1 MKTFAYLCM
10 IFILFG
16 LTSCIEIIDDIT
28 LKNDGSGTL
37 KYSINLSSNK
47 VKINSIL
54 ALDSLEGKKVPSI
67 AEIEAEII
75 SFKNKLDAKTG
86 ISQVIVDYNFTDFI
100 FKIQCDFTSVSA
112 LQTAIKEVVQEL
124 SKEKNMP
131 ELDHNWLSWDGTK
144 IVRSI
149 PDITTKRVKELKP
162 EDIELLKTGN
172 YTSISRFERM
182 VEKFDNPSA
191 TLSKNKLAV
200 MIRTNPYALSQNS
213 NILENTIYLS
223 PIKN

>member
-1 MKTFAYLCM
+1 MKIFACFSLVFM
-10 IFILFG
+10 LFG
-16 LTSCIEIIDDIT
+16 FSSCIEIIDDIS

-54 ALDSLEGKKVPSI
+54 ALDSLEGKKVPTI

-100 FKIQCDFTSVSA
+100 FKIQCDFASVSA
-112 LQTAIKEVVQEL
+112 LQTAFKEVIQDV

-131 ELDHNWLSWDGTK
+131 ELNQNWLSWDGTK
-144 IVRSI
+144 IIRSI
-149 PDITTKRVKELKP
+149 PDITINRVKELKP
-162 EDIELLKTGN
+162 EDIESLKTGN
-172 YTSISRFERM
+172 YTSISRFERI
-182 VEKFDNPSA
+182 VEKFDNPNA
-191 TLSKNKLAV
+191 TLSKNKMAV
-200 MIRTNPYALSQNS
+200 MIRTNPFALSQNS
-213 NILENTIYLS
+213 KILENTIYLS

>member
-1 MKTFAYLCM
+1 MK
-10 IFILFG
+10 IFTYFSLVFLLFG
-16 LTSCIEIIDDIT
+16 FSSCIEIIDDIS

-54 ALDSLEGKKVPSI
+54 ALDSLEGKKVPTI

-100 FKIQCDFTSVSA
+100 FKIQCDFASVSA
-112 LQTAIKEVVQEL
+112 LQTAFKEVIQDV
-124 SKEKNMP
+124 SKEKNIP
-131 ELDHNWLSWDGTK
+131 ELNQNWLSWDGTK
-144 IVRSI
+144 IIRSI
-149 PDITTKRVKELKP
+149 PDITINRVKELKP
-162 EDIELLKTGN
+162 EDIESLKTGN
-172 YTSISRFERM
+172 YTSISRFERI
-182 VEKFDNPSA
+182 VEKFDNPNA
-191 TLSKNKLAV
+191 TLSKNKMAV
-200 MIRTNPYALSQNS
+200 MIRTNPFALSQNS
-213 NILENTIYLS
+213 KILENTIYLS

>member
-1 MKTFAYLCM
+1 MKTFAYFSL
-10 IFILFG
+10 IFVLFG
-16 LTSCIEIIDDIT
+16 FTSCIEIIDDIT
-28 LKNDGSGTL
+28 IKNDGSGTL

-54 ALDSLEGKKVPSI
+54 ALDSLEGKKVPTI
-67 AEIEAEII
+67 AEIEVEII
-75 SFKNKLDAKTG
+75 SFKNKLNAKTG
-86 ISQVIVDYNFTDFI
+86 ISQVVIDYNFTDFI
-100 FKIQCDFTSVSA
+100 FKIQLDFASVTA
-112 LQTAIKEVVQEL
+112 LQTAIKEVIQEV
-124 SKEKNMP
+124 SKEKNIP
-131 ELDHNWLSWDGTK
+131 DLEHNWLSWDGTK

-149 PDITTKRVKELKP
+149 PDITTSRVKELKT

-200 MIRTNPYALSQNS
+200 MIRTNPYSLSQNS
-213 NILENTIYLS
+213 NILQNTIYLS

>member
-1 MKTFAYLCM
+1 MKTFAYFGM

-16 LTSCIEIIDDIT
+16 FTSCIEIIDDIT

-54 ALDSLEGKKVPSI
+54 ALDSLENKKVPSI

-131 ELDHNWLSWDGTK
+131 ELDHNWLSCD
-144 IVRSI
+144 
-149 PDITTKRVKELKP
+149 
-162 EDIELLKTGN
+162 LL
-172 YTSISRFERM
+172 
-182 VEKFDNPSA
+182 
-191 TLSKNKLAV
+191 
-200 MIRTNPYALSQNS
+200 
-213 NILENTIYLS
+213 
-223 PIKN
+223 

>member
-1 MKTFAYLCM
+1 M

-16 LTSCIEIIDDIT
+16 FTSCIEIIDDIT

-54 ALDSLEGKKVPSI
+54 ALDSLENKKVPSI

-131 ELDHNWLSWDGTK
+131 ELDHNWLSCD
-144 IVRSI
+144 
-149 PDITTKRVKELKP
+149 
-162 EDIELLKTGN
+162 LL
-172 YTSISRFERM
+172 
-182 VEKFDNPSA
+182 
-191 TLSKNKLAV
+191 
-200 MIRTNPYALSQNS
+200 
-213 NILENTIYLS
+213 
-223 PIKN
+223 

>member
-1 MKTFAYLCM
+1 MKTFAYFSL
-10 IFILFG
+10 IFVLFG
-16 LTSCIEIIDDIT
+16 FTSCIEIIDDIT
-28 LKNDGSGTL
+28 IKNDGSGTL

-54 ALDSLEGKKVPSI
+54 ALDSLEGKKVPTI

-75 SFKNKLDAKTG
+75 SFKNKLNAKTG
-86 ISQVIVDYNFTDFI
+86 ISQVVIDYNFTDFI
-100 FKIQCDFTSVSA
+100 FKIQLDFASVTA
-112 LQTAIKEVVQEL
+112 LQTAIKEVIQEV
-124 SKEKNMP
+124 SKEKNIP
-131 ELDHNWLSWDGTK
+131 DLEHNWLSWDGTK

-149 PDITTKRVKELKP
+149 PDITTSRVKELKT

-200 MIRTNPYALSQNS
+200 MIRTNPYSLSQNS
-213 NILENTIYLS
+213 NILQNTIYLS